1 MIHYELSQLQDHPE
15 WLELL
20 RAYSL
25 TPPNEE
31 GWSARI
37 HAVEGVAEEHIS
49 RIHGKLI
56 AFGFL
61 DFQLADRHDGVFY
74 RLTSLGNQGLIRL
87 RSGANAADEED
98 ETDED
103 TDCESDLDCE
113 VDSGVESA
121 EDACE
126 ENEADEA
133 AVAAP
138 A

>member
-25 TPPNEE
+25 TTPNEE

-87 RSGANAADEED
+87 RSGANAADE
-98 ETDED
+98 
-103 TDCESDLDCE
+103 
-113 VDSGVESA
+113 VD
-121 EDACE
+121 
-126 ENEADEA
+126 
-133 AVAAP
+133 
-138 A
+138 